1 MLCIIHTICLGGG
14 YISYLC
20 DKHNVLGQTNLPQIV
35 SLQFENPHILEPV
48 EGEARDLDQPV
59 LVQLEDLQALQVDEH
74 LTDVV
79 MRLRKSIKIKL

>member
-14 YISYLC
+14 YICDLC
-20 DKHNVLGQTNLPQIV
+20 DKHKMHRQTNVPQIV

>member
-1 MLCIIHTICLGGG
+1 MQFAINTMCAGRT
-14 YISYLC
+14 
-20 DKHNVLGQTNLPQIV
+20 NVPQIV
-35 SLQFENPHILEPV
+35 SLQLENPHILEPV